1 MTSKQQ
7 NRTLLQ
13 ILSNKLAKF
22 VENGDFETMNNAII
36 AHYKAQNQAITEF
49 KTFHDW
55 KKQGFAVRKGEK
67 AFLVWGKPLKKKET
81 EKPQDVPTDAMTL
94 NDLTDNKYF
103 PICYLFS
110 NLQVEKFKSK

>member
-1 MTSKQQ
+1 MTSKQE

-13 ILSNKLAKF
+13 MLSNQVAKF
-22 VENGDFETMNNAII
+22 VESGDFETTNNAII
-36 AHYKAQNQAITEF
+36 AYYKSQNQEITEF

-55 KKQGFAVRKGEK
+55 IKQGFAVRKGEK

-94 NDLTDNKYF
+94 NDLTDKKYF

-110 NLQVEKFKSK
+110 NLQVEKKQVK